1 MVWRVVKSV
10 ARIDRAAAFT
20 AHQNMQK
27 KRQGVP
33 NNLFIIMVRF
43 LIYLYIETFYEI
55 LSVGETGKDERI
67 ESISTTSCQRTWI
80 VKK

>member
-10 ARIDRAAAFT
+10 AQIDRAAAFT
-20 AHQNMQK
+20 ARQNMQK

-43 LIYLYIETFYEI
+43 LIYLYIETFSRNI
-55 LSVGETGKDERI
+55 KRRGDGKGQTD
-67 ESISTTSCQRTWI
+67 
-80 VKK
+80 

>member
-10 ARIDRAAAFT
+10 PRIDRAAAFT

-43 LIYLYIETFYEI
+43 LIYLYIETFLQNI
-55 LSVGETGKDERI
+55 KRRGDGKG
-67 ESISTTSCQRTWI
+67 RTD
-80 VKK
+80 